1 MLLGVS
7 FLMIVLA
14 AEFGVCQRIL
24 DTVPLPGGQWIVRL
38 AAAAGLV
45 AIDEGINWALR
56 SRQHVR

>member
-14 AEFGVCQRIL
+14 AEFGVFQRIL
-24 DTVPLPGGQWIVRL
+24 DTVLLAGGQWIVRL
-38 AAAAGLV
+38 AKAAGLLT
-45 AIDEGINWALR
+45 IDEGLNWALR